1 MMTNIPYINMEK
13 TGDNLRKLFKENG
26 YSVKQIQD
34 YLCLGSNQSVYSWLV
49 GRNLPALD
57 NLVALAWLLEVSLD
71 ELIVIEYPN

>member
-13 TGDNLRKLFKENG
+13 TGDNLRRLFKENG

-34 YLCLGSNQSVYSWLV
+34 YLCLGSNQAIYSWLV

-57 NLVALAWLLEVSLD
+57 NLVALACLLQVSLD
-71 ELIVIEYPN
+71 DLIVIECPN